1 MGSLEGHSLLNRY
14 FLREH
19 IGTGGMAEVYLAWD
33 NMRSTKMAVKVLK
46 RDLIRNPRFRRMFE
60 KEAEVLRKLEHP
72 NIVRLYEFQCE
83 EDIAF
88 IVMDWVDGTDLR
100 KEISDRGKPFDLEN
114 TALVLQPV
122 CAALYYAHQNQ
133 VYHCDV
139 KPANILRST
148 QGQVRLTDFGVARFA
163 AKDSG
168 GGTPYYMAPE
178 QFVGNAVDGRTDIYA
193 LGITLYEMVTGGQ
206 YPFRGDSPHS
216 VGTTSKERIGWE
228 HLNQPV
234 PPLRQLNS
242 DLPPEVENVILT
254 ALSKQ
259 PEERFAT
266 PMDLREAF
274 EHARMSKGQRGGSQ
288 KTTAG
293 STILSRPQR
302 IEKLAA
308 RPQTPARLPR
318 GPYLFGTSG
327 EMAGQAIVIPRG
339 DLTIGRGS
347 RNQMRLTEGSVSRQH
362 AIIQRTRRGVYIS
375 DQGSSLGTYVNGRRI
390 MGPTALKHGDVV
402 QIGYEQEFEY
412 REQ

>member
-1 MGSLEGHSLLNRY
+1 MGSLEGHTLLNRY

-46 RDLIRNPRFRRMFE
+46 RDLIHNPRFFKMFTQ
-60 KEAEVLRKLEHP
+60 EAEVLRRLEHP

-88 IVMDWVDGTDLR
+88 IVMEWVDGADLR
-100 KEISDRGKPFDLEN
+100 KKISDRGKPFDSEE

-122 CAALYYAHQNQ
+122 CAALHYAHQNR

-139 KPANILRST
+139 KPANILIST
-148 QGQVRLTDFGVARFA
+148 QDQVRLTDFGVARLA
-163 AKDSG
+163 AKDTG

-178 QFVGNAVDGRTDIYA
+178 QFLDNPVDGRTDIYA
-193 LGITLYEMVTGGQ
+193 LGVTLYEMLTGGQ
-206 YPFRGDSPHS
+206 YPFRGDSPNS

-228 HLNQPV
+228 HLNQAV
-234 PPLRQLNS
+234 PSPRQLNS

-274 EHARMSKGQRGGSQ
+274 EHARMSKGQRTGSR
-288 KTTAG
+288 KTTA
-293 STILSRPQR
+293 STVLDRPPR
-302 IEKLAA
+302 PEKPVTK
-308 RPQTPARLPR
+308 PQPPAQLPR

-327 EMAGQAIVIPRG
+327 EMIGQAIVIPSG
-339 DLTIGRGS
+339 GLTIGRGS
-347 RNQMRLTEGSVSRQH
+347 GNQMRLTEHSVSRKH
-362 AIIQRTRRGVYIS
+362 AVIQRTRRGVYIS
-375 DQGSSLGTYVNGRRI
+375 DQGSSLGTYVNGRKI
-390 MGPTALKHGDVV
+390 AGPTALKHGDVI
-402 QIGYEQEFEY
+402 QIGYEQQFEY
-412 REQ
+412 RDR